1 MNLNYPPKAFS
12 QLIQNEHSKKSA
24 IHQAG
29 HAVEIYLGNRQKQLP
44 PFCFQIYI
52 NDSRNC
58 QTL

>member
-12 QLIQNEHSKKSA
+12 QLIHNKHSKKSA

-29 HAVEIYLGNRQKQLP
+29 HAVEIY
-44 PFCFQIYI
+44 I